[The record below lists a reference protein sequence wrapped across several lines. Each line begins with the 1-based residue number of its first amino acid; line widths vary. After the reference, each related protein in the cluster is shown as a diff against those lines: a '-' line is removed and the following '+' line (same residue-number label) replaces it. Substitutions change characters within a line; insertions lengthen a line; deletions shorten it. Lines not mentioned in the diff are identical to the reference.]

1 MVSAPVRAP
10 DRRLP
15 RFLCRG
21 GADRLRPR
29 LVAASSCRQ
38 NILRALDREIQTS
51 SVQSAPRGCVE
62 VPTTPTGGRVKKNR
76 GRDAHVEAFGEAP
89 HRYGHS
95 GPTRGGQLDTD
106 PVPLAAEHQTKAGL
120 SRELVRQELS
130 VRVSRHERHVGRSC
144 PPDHRLRR
152 PVARHVHPLAR
163 PARDRRGDGK
173 GDSGPFDHMKLLD
186 AESLARAQHGRPVV
200 RVVRAIEDD
209 SDRGQA
215 SADHLAESRS
225 PQLGHHRLEQ
235 PYHSVGVVRLCAG
248 NPSVDGIVHVRRR
261 DDPDGGAPHGSDINR
276 SQRERFACV
285 PGRPAWHRH
294 DMTTNHIRPPRPL
307 ARDGNHRLPGPEWG
321 LRAARALCVVLA
333 LVGALPGLTALVVR
347 SSWARTWATRE
358 TERILRE
365 RGIVATYSPTLRIWP
380 LAISLDDIR
389 VDSNDGGPPTLECKR
404 VLIRPGLFAL
414 LAGKLA
420 IDEVDADAPRIRAVV
435 RDGRL
440 TSLTLPPAGPSDG
453 PMRAPFNTF
462 SLTDASFDLD
472 IDGTRIV
479 AQSLDLDATA
489 QNDRSRGA
497 SFEIAVRSGEGSVH
511 RTRTLPGGATAIDD
525 DAVCSLEG
533 RMRIEADAVL
543 VRRLDALA
551 FVDLDPAAGPAPP
564 CSSATADKRRVEL
577 SLGHVHVE
585 RPRGAGS
592 WPRVDGHVRVRAPVA
607 LAERFGDLPDLDGW
621 IAIDVDL
628 RYAEDTTLPDASG
641 SIEAHDLR
649 LAQYA
654 FAQELHSD
662 LTIRRNVVRL
672 PTTTIHLANGTVTLS
687 DTVIDP
693 LGPGARLEHTRLDVA
708 GVDFTAL
715 LRALGVHEH
724 SWVAWDIREIRAP
737 LLSGTLIPLRIDG
750 DFTAKTGPF
759 GVYDRPAE
767 DRTRERLFGFSEVEI
782 AAHLALRPDAMKF
795 VDVHAIL
802 PRSRIDGG
810 LVALGFSGDLRVDV
824 PHLHANLDDISPV
837 GPVPMHGTLDA
848 SAHVGGTFHHP
859 EPEGD
864 ITAAVGLV
872 VADVE
877 FGDVSAGHVKV
888 DVDGPRIAMSAIRA
902 KRRESSYEVPTA
914 RIGFGGTQGFVVDAD
929 GASEAFGLRDLLS
942 MFALDADPRF
952 DGLDATMGLHTSV
965 HIAVGGPEDACGGG
979 FIALSAKGHLKKV
992 EFYGEHFAQGDAD
1005 VTLHWYDR
1013 QRGLAGADLDVRSF
1027 VLDKV
1032 RPPTGTRVGATGTVL
1047 GSATIRRGGGLTAN
1061 VVIEGVP
1068 LGRVDALGSFARDV
1082 EGSISGLA
1090 HVTGNLDD
1098 FLPDSG
1104 FVVRAGLDVAGTRVR
1119 HVAVAAS
1126 HLEVTMTNRM
1136 PRQLRVY
1143 GRTQCGGLVGS
1154 PFDKQA
1160 FLADTSSHG
1169 EWTVNGTLLG
1179 GAIALRDVVV
1189 TRARSPRMTGRASMR
1204 GLDLGVFAR
1213 IMTSGHADES
1223 STTAPAPIGG
1233 QLWGELIVDDG
1244 WLDVPSKSRARLF
1257 LGPTVVSRGGQKLTL
1272 QPPRAP
1278 LVLADDALT
1287 MPPLEVTLETAE
1299 GLRGGFEFTGGAT
1312 RLTSN
1317 PILSVDARLQPLDL
1331 GILGHLVPKLDRVNG
1346 HVEGSVHI
1354 SGTASAPELAGELHA
1369 IGDDIEVRSLP
1380 SAITDVRIDVRA
1392 TASQV
1397 AASGTGRFAGGTIAF
1412 HGAVPLQGF
1421 EIGPLESRVAVRGVR
1436 LKPAEGVSTSVDADL
1451 QVSYDPKAQGG
1462 QTATLPHVTGDVT
1475 LGLLSY
1481 TRPITF
1487 NLDLASARAKRTV
1500 VDAYDPALDFV
1511 VFDVQLRSRVP
1522 IVIKNNL
1529 IEVQLAVD
1537 SGALEVTGTNQRL
1550 GLRGVLR
1557 ALAGGRFHFQGNE
1570 FDVQQALIRF
1580 NDPTRIDPNV
1590 DITAITEYRRY
1601 TDTSAGTAAGAGT
1614 SGGPAAASA
1623 NSTRGGS
1630 LWRITMHAYGD
1641 ADNVRIELTSE
1652 PALAQDDIVLLLAI
1666 GMTRAELD
1674 QLQASG
1680 TSGIALNVIGTATGA
1695 DRVVKQAI
1703 PIIDD
1708 FRFGSAYSTVTGKT
1722 EPQLTVGKRL
1732 TNDLRASVQA
1742 GLSEDR
1748 ELRANIEWRLNNRLS
1763 LQGSYDN
1770 INDVSSSALGNLG
1783 VDLRWRLDFE

>member
-1 MVSAPVRAP
+1 
-10 DRRLP
+10 
-15 RFLCRG
+15 
-21 GADRLRPR
+21 
-29 LVAASSCRQ
+29 
-38 NILRALDREIQTS
+38 
-51 SVQSAPRGCVE
+51 
-62 VPTTPTGGRVKKNR
+62 
-76 GRDAHVEAFGEAP
+76 
-89 HRYGHS
+89 
-95 GPTRGGQLDTD
+95 
-106 PVPLAAEHQTKAGL
+106 
-120 SRELVRQELS
+120 
-130 VRVSRHERHVGRSC
+130 
-144 PPDHRLRR
+144 
-152 PVARHVHPLAR
+152 
-163 PARDRRGDGK
+163 
-173 GDSGPFDHMKLLD
+173 
-186 AESLARAQHGRPVV
+186 
-200 RVVRAIEDD
+200 
-209 SDRGQA
+209 
-215 SADHLAESRS
+215 
-225 PQLGHHRLEQ
+225 
-235 PYHSVGVVRLCAG
+235 
-248 NPSVDGIVHVRRR
+248 
-261 DDPDGGAPHGSDINR
+261 
-276 SQRERFACV
+276 
-285 PGRPAWHRH
+285 
-294 DMTTNHIRPPRPL
+294 
-307 ARDGNHRLPGPEWG
+307 
-321 LRAARALCVVLA
+321 LCVLLA
-333 LVGALPGLTALVVR
+333 LIGTLPALTALVVR
-347 SSWARTWATRE
+347 SSWARAWATRE
-358 TERILRE
+358 TQRILHE

-380 LAISLDDIR
+380 LAIAIDDIR
-389 VDSNDGGPPTLECKR
+389 VDSNDGGPPALECKR
-404 VLIRPGLFAL
+404 VLIRPGIFAL

-435 RDGRL
+435 RGGRI
-440 TSLTLPPAGPSDG
+440 TNLTLPPGGSNSGSA
-453 PMRAPFNTF
+453 RAPFNTF
-462 SLTDASFDLD
+462 SLTDASLNLD

-479 AQSLDLDATA
+479 AQSVDLDATA
-489 QNDRSRGA
+489 ENDRTRGA
-497 SFEIAVRSGEGSVH
+497 SFEIALRSGEGSVH
-511 RTRTLPGGATAIDD
+511 RARSLPGGATAFDD
-525 DAVCSLEG
+525 DAVCSLQG
-533 RMRIEADAVL
+533 RMRIEADAIL

-551 FVDLDPAAGPAPP
+551 FADLDAAVGPAPA
-564 CSSATADKRRVEL
+564 CSSDMHDKRRVEL
-577 SLGHVHVE
+577 SLGHVHVQ
-585 RPRGAGS
+585 RPRSGAS
-592 WPRVDGHVRVRAPVA
+592 LPRVDGHVRLRAPLAV
-607 LAERFGDLPDLDGW
+607 AERFGDLPDLDGW
-621 IAIDVDL
+621 IGMDVDL
-628 RYAEDTTLPDASG
+628 RYAPDTTLPDASG
-641 SIEAHDLR
+641 TLEAHDVR

-654 FAQELHSD
+654 FAQELHTD

-672 PTTTIHLANGTVTLS
+672 PTTTIRLANGTVTLS

-693 LGPGARLEHTRLDVA
+693 LGPGARLERTRLDVS
-708 GVDFTAL
+708 GIDFTSL
-715 LRALGVHEH
+715 IRALGVHEH

-737 LLSGTLIPLRIDG
+737 ILSGTLIPLHIDG
-750 DFTAKTGPF
+750 DFTAKTGAF

-767 DRTRERLFGFSEVEI
+767 DRTRERLFGFSEAQL

-810 LVALGFSGDLRVDV
+810 LVSLGFGGDLRVDV
-824 PHLHANLDDISPV
+824 PRLRANLDDISPV
-837 GPVPMHGTLDA
+837 GPVPMHGMLEA
-848 SAHVGGTFHHP
+848 SAHVGGTFSRP

-864 ITAAVGLV
+864 ITAALGLV

-888 DVDGPRIAMSAIRA
+888 DVEGPRIALSAIRA
-902 KRRESSYEVPTA
+902 RRRESVYEVPTA

-952 DGLDATMGLHTSV
+952 DGLDASMSLHTNV
-965 HIAVGGPEDACGGG
+965 HVAVGGPEDACGGG
-979 FIALSAKGHLKKV
+979 FIVVNAKGHLRKV
-992 EFYGEHFAQGDAD
+992 DIYGERFAQGDAD
-1005 VTLHWYDR
+1005 VTLHWFDR
-1013 QRGLAGADLDVRSF
+1013 QRGLAGADVDVRSF

-1082 EGSISGLA
+1082 EGSVSGLA

-1098 FLPDSG
+1098 FLPDAG
-1104 FVVRAGLDVAGTRVR
+1104 FVVRAGVDVAGTRVR
-1119 HVAVAAS
+1119 NVSVAAS

-1136 PRQLRVY
+1136 PRQLRVF
-1143 GRTQCGGLVGS
+1143 GRTKCGGLVGT

-1160 FLADTSSHG
+1160 FLADASSHG
-1169 EWTVNGTLLG
+1169 DWTVNGTLLG

-1204 GLDLGVFAR
+1204 GLDLGALAR
-1213 IMTSGHADES
+1213 IATKGDSDES
-1223 STTAPAPIGG
+1223 PTTARAPIGG

-1257 LGPTVVSRGGQKLTL
+1257 LGPTIVSRGGQKLTL
-1272 QPPRAP
+1272 QPPRGP

-1287 MPPLEVTLETAE
+1287 MPSLEVTLETPE

-1317 PILSVDARLQPLDL
+1317 PLLSIDARLQPLDL
-1331 GILGHLVPKLDRVNG
+1331 AIFGRLVPKLDRING

-1354 SGTASAPELAGELHA
+1354 SGTASAPEIAGELHA

-1380 SAITDVRIDVRA
+1380 SAITDVRVDVRA
-1392 TASQV
+1392 SASQLS
-1397 AASGTGRFAGGTIAF
+1397 ASGTGRFAGGTIAF
-1412 HGAVPLQGF
+1412 HGAAPIQGF
-1421 EIGPLESRVAVRGVR
+1421 EIGPLESRVAVRGIR
-1436 LKPAEGVSTSVDADL
+1436 LTPVEGVSTSVDADL

-1462 QTATLPHVTGDVT
+1462 QTAALPHVTGDVT
-1475 LGLLSY
+1475 LGQPSY
-1481 TRPITF
+1481 TRAITF

-1537 SGALEVTGTNQRL
+1537 SGTLEVTGTNQRL

-1570 FDVQQALIRF
+1570 FDVQQAVIRF
-1580 NDPTRIDPNV
+1580 DDPTRIDPNV

-1614 SGGPAAASA
+1614 GGGPAAASA